1 MKRVLIILSFFAAVS
16 LSGCWPARL
25 LVSNIGESITEEPQ
39 KVNKPGNPVHDS
51 VKVSVLMI
59 GHSSTLVQIYDKVI
73 IFDPFFN
80 KRFGGV
86 LLRRTEPG
94 INLDSL
100 HQLDAV
106 FVSHSHMDHLSFSS
120 LDILFSKFPKSKL
133 VFPEGLEYY
142 LPDFGVD
149 MFRIEKT
156 DTDSKRFI
164 GKPVFVSGMKVTPV
178 YAYHSGGRYAFD
190 TYAWKEEGVTGFI
203 IEYKDVCFY
212 YAGDTGYHDKAF
224 KYIGEKF
231 DIGVSLVPIG
241 PCRNCDSTGFWHHTS
256 SIEALDLFKDIKAD
270 YMIPVHYGTVRYF
283 TDENK
288 PLQVLNNLVDSL
300 TVYKPLTDMII
311 PLKPG
316 EQKIWKLN
324 GAAVINTKTP

>member
-1 MKRVLIILSFFAAVS
+1 M
-16 LSGCWPARL
+16 
-25 LVSNIGESITEEPQ
+25 
-39 KVNKPGNPVHDS
+39 
-51 VKVSVLMI
+51 
-59 GHSSTLVQIYDKVI
+59 
-73 IFDPFFN
+73 
-80 KRFGGV
+80 
-86 LLRRTEPG
+86 
-94 INLDSL
+94 
-100 HQLDAV
+100 
-106 FVSHSHMDHLSFSS
+106 
-120 LDILFSKFPKSKL
+120 
-133 VFPEGLEYY
+133 
-142 LPDFGVD
+142 
-149 MFRIEKT
+149 
-156 DTDSKRFI
+156 
-164 GKPVFVSGMKVTPV
+164 
-178 YAYHSGGRYAFD
+178 YAF
-190 TYAWKEEGVTGFI
+190 TMLAIRV
-203 IEYKDVCFY
+203 
-212 YAGDTGYHDKAF
+212 KAF

-300 TVYKPLTDMII
+300 TVYKPLKDMII